1 MGKDRKRRKSKASA
15 GGAGGGG
22 AAAGAASD
30 DEEDTFFAGLAVQG
44 ALPKFAEQ
52 LKFRSLSVGARLW
65 GCVAAVGARE
75 LTVALPH
82 GLTGRVAAAEASD
95 ALADGAAPASPAAG
109 KRKARGGDGGGGAAA
124 ADADAAPAL
133 GDLFAV
139 GQMVRCTV
147 VALRGG
153 AAAAPAPGAKA
164 PRRRVDLSLRVA
176 RANAGLRPDAL
187 RAGFALPASVASA
200 EDHGYLLDFGIA
212 GAPRAFLPR
221 GDAPPG
227 APLRRGALVE
237 VLLRDG
243 AAGGA
248 GGAPPR
254 ATAAPAAVAAALAAE
269 WPGLDLGALQP
280 GALVAARVR
289 ARLSDGL
296 LLSFLTF
303 FTGTVDPFHV
313 GGGGAPPAE
322 GARVRARVLY
332 VDPATKRVGLSLAP
346 HLVAG
351 GPAPAL
357 PPPGALFE
365 GAAVLRVDPG
375 LGLLLDLEP
384 GAAPPGPRGYA
395 HVSNLAE
402 GRVDKVEA
410 RFRPGQLVRTRVLG
424 ARPVDGLA
432 AVSLRPGAVDGGGAG
447 AGDLVP
453 GARLGAT
460 VVEASAAG
468 AVLQLGP
475 GLRASVPPAH
485 LSDVPSAR
493 AHKKLHAGQRVEARI
508 LTVDASGRRATATL
522 KPALVGSKLP
532 ALARLEDAA
541 VGARA
546 HGAVTGVQPYGVFV
560 AFYGG
565 VAGLAR
571 AEELGLAPGQAP
583 ADAFAVGQVVKARV
597 LGADAARGALRLSL
611 APKRGADKGA
621 AAAGDASGFQPGD
634 FARAVVV
641 AAHAAAEGAAA
652 RFDVALLPLAEGE
665 EGGGASGPIDVPVDA
680 PRARLE
686 APHLS
691 DAPAAAAALAEA
703 AGPGADLGR
712 VLVLERAPPA
722 AGAPPGAPPRL
733 RVTRKAALLA
743 AAAAGRLPAA
753 LAELREGQVAPGFVA
768 SVTADAVFV
777 RFLGGLTGRAGL
789 AQLAD
794 AFVADPAALFAPGQ
808 TVRARVAGVDAEKG
822 RFGLALKHGATAGGD
837 GGAGAAALLAAALA
851 DAELA
856 ARLAA
861 AREAAERGGAAGAPP
876 DWAAAL
882 AVGALALGEV
892 SEERAYGLVC
902 DLAAHPDV
910 VGLAAPHQAPA
921 AGAPA
926 PGAPAPGAPVRAA
939 VLDVSRRDG
948 VVDLSLRPE
957 LVARAEAA
965 AAAAG
970 GEAAPAKRRRG
981 AKAADAPA
989 APPLEVGAAVR
1000 VVVELVKPEEGY
1012 CVVSLPEGGSP
1023 GGPFLAFLPTADLNL
1038 QRSAAPARAPGDA
1051 VSAVV
1056 AALPS
1061 AATGGRLLLAAP
1073 LGAAEGAA
1081 AAAAAAAPAGEERPK
1096 GALPARGALVRGRV
1110 EAVHALHADVVLAD
1124 GHRGRLHV
1132 SEAPGAAAG
1141 LAAPGAPA
1149 PAEGAPSPLAALAPG
1164 AELELVVLGR
1174 MPSAEG
1180 RRHGLLELSA
1190 RAEALAGAGAGA
1202 APPRPLA
1209 WADLVPGAAL
1219 RGYVQEAAPATGHLW
1234 IAFGPAVR
1242 GRAFLPAGRADAA
1255 AVAAA
1260 ARALCPGAPVAA
1272 VVLAADAGRRA
1283 LDVSLGAGPPRP
1295 APAPGAT
1302 ALGVVTAVSGAGV
1315 RVQVGAAAAGRVALT
1330 DVHDAPVA
1338 DALAG
1343 LAPRQVVRVAVLARG
1358 SGSGGGGG
1366 GGEAGLLALSL
1377 RPSRGG
1383 EAAAHAAA
1391 PAAPPGA
1398 PAPPE
1403 ALAPADLAPGRR
1415 VTGYVRA
1422 AGRAG
1427 VFVALARGLDARVRL
1442 RQLADGFVDD
1452 PAAAFPEGRRV
1463 EGTVLKV
1470 EGGRVELTLKARRP
1484 PPSLEGLEPGRA
1496 VRGRVRRV
1504 EPFGVF
1510 VELRGGGGAP
1520 GGGPVGLAHVSELAD
1535 GFCKDPAALFAVGQA
1550 VLGRVLSV
1558 DRAAGRLALT
1568 LKPSLA
1574 AGAAE
1579 EASGSESEGGGC
1591 ADFDE
1596 ELAAAAG
1603 AESGGEEAEGG
1614 SEEEEEGE
1622 EEGAGAGAG
1631 GGFDLDA
1638 DLLAAA
1644 AGGSESN

>member
-1 MGKDRKRRKSKASA
+1 
-15 GGAGGGG
+15 
-22 AAAGAASD
+22 
-30 DEEDTFFAGLAVQG
+30 
-44 ALPKFAEQ
+44 
-52 LKFRSLSVGARLW
+52 
-65 GCVAAVGARE
+65 
-75 LTVALPH
+75 
-82 GLTGRVAAAEASD
+82 
-95 ALADGAAPASPAAG
+95 
-109 KRKARGGDGGGGAAA
+109 
-124 ADADAAPAL
+124 
-133 GDLFAV
+133 
-139 GQMVRCTV
+139 
-147 VALRGG
+147 
-153 AAAAPAPGAKA
+153 
-164 PRRRVDLSLRVA
+164 
-176 RANAGLRPDAL
+176 
-187 RAGFALPASVASA
+187 
-200 EDHGYLLDFGIA
+200 
-212 GAPRAFLPR
+212 
-221 GDAPPG
+221 
-227 APLRRGALVE
+227 
-237 VLLRDG
+237 
-243 AAGGA
+243 
-248 GGAPPR
+248 
-254 ATAAPAAVAAALAAE
+254 
-269 WPGLDLGALQP
+269 
-280 GALVAARVR
+280 
-289 ARLSDGL
+289 
-296 LLSFLTF
+296 
-303 FTGTVDPFHV
+303 
-313 GGGGAPPAE
+313 
-322 GARVRARVLY
+322 
-332 VDPATKRVGLSLAP
+332 
-346 HLVAG
+346 
-351 GPAPAL
+351 
-357 PPPGALFE
+357 
-365 GAAVLRVDPG
+365 
-375 LGLLLDLEP
+375 
-384 GAAPPGPRGYA
+384 
-395 HVSNLAE
+395 
-402 GRVDKVEA
+402 
-410 RFRPGQLVRTRVLG
+410 
-424 ARPVDGLA
+424 
-432 AVSLRPGAVDGGGAG
+432 
-447 AGDLVP
+447 
-453 GARLGAT
+453 
-460 VVEASAAG
+460 
-468 AVLQLGP
+468 
-475 GLRASVPPAH
+475 
-485 LSDVPSAR
+485 
-493 AHKKLHAGQRVEARI
+493 
-508 LTVDASGRRATATL
+508 
-522 KPALVGSKLP
+522 
-532 ALARLEDAA
+532 
-541 VGARA
+541 
-546 HGAVTGVQPYGVFV
+546 
-560 AFYGG
+560 
-565 VAGLAR
+565 
-571 AEELGLAPGQAP
+571 
-583 ADAFAVGQVVKARV
+583 V

-722 AGAPPGAPPRL
+722 AGAPPGTPPRL

-743 AAAAGRLPAA
+743 AAAAGRLPAE

-808 TVRARVAGVDAEKG
+808 TVRARVAGVDADKG

-861 AREAAERGGAAGAPP
+861 AKEAAERGGAAGAPP

-892 SEERAYGLVC
+892 SEERVYGLVC

-921 AGAPA
+921 E
-926 PGAPAPGAPVRAA
+926 GAPAPGAPVRAA

-970 GEAAPAKRRRG
+970 AEAAPAKRWRG
-981 AKAADAPA
+981 AKAADAPT

-1012 CVVSLPEGGSP
+1012 CVVSLPEGGAP

-1051 VSAVV
+1051 VAAVV

-1190 RAEALAGAGAGA
+1190 RAEALASAGAVPPRL
-1202 APPRPLA
+1202 PPRPLA

-1260 ARALCPGAPVAA
+1260 ARALRPGAPVAA
-1272 VVLAADAGRRA
+1272 VVLASDAGRRA
-1283 LDVSLGAGPPRP
+1283 LDVSLGAGPPPP

-1330 DVHDAPVA
+1330 DVHDGPVA

-1343 LAPRQVVRVAVLARG
+1343 LAPRQVVRVAVLSRG
-1358 SGSGGGGG
+1358 SGGGGGGGG

-1391 PAAPPGA
+1391 PVAPPGA

-1415 VTGYVRA
+1415 VAGYVRA

-1535 GFCKDPAALFAVGQA
+1535 GFVKDPAALFAVGQA

-1579 EASGSESEGGGC
+1579 EASGSESEGGGG

-1596 ELAAAAG
+1596 ALAAAAG
-1603 AESGGEEAEGG
+1603 AESGGEEEEEEADKEAEGG
-1614 SEEEEEGE
+1614 SEEESEEG
-1622 EEGAGAGAG
+1622 GGAGAG

-1638 DLLAAA
+1638 DLLAAD
-1644 AGGSESN
+1644 AGGSESD